1 MALSE
6 IIKIDQ
12 IEIVETGSI
21 QIRTATIIEK
31 DGVEI
36 SRTFHRHV
44 VHPNEDISKEDDKVQ
59 AIAKVVWTDE
69 VIEAYKKLIEKKED
83 IL

>member
-44 VHPNEDISKEDDKVQ
+44 VHPNEDISKEDEKVQ
-59 AIAKVVWTDE
+59 AIANVVWTDE

>member
-6 IIKIDQ
+6 VTKVDQ
-12 IEIVETGSI
+12 IEIVENGSI

-31 DGVEI
+31 DGIEL

-44 VHPNEDISKEDDKVQ
+44 VHPNEDISNEDEKVQ
-59 AIAKVVWTDE
+59 AIAKVVWTDD
-69 VIEAYKKLIEKKED
+69 VIDAYKKLIEKKED